1 MSNPEG
7 GRGGGTAASRGPF
20 VLVKILRAGVV
31 ADGSG
36 VAWPAGAPVY
46 LRERDAVDASIGGT
60 VEVRPGELSP
70 QGLDYLACEGSRPY
84 VIAGPK
90 DESGPVVLMVAKRD
104 GVMCANRLM
113 TKGEVVQVPE
123 RVAYVLLRRHRF
135 NSPDLETAGGFTLSS
150 RELEAAWTDPKLDAF
165 NVF

>member
-36 VAWPAGAPVY
+36 VAWPA
-46 LRERDAVDASIGGT
+46 
-60 VEVRPGELSP
+60 EVRPGELSP